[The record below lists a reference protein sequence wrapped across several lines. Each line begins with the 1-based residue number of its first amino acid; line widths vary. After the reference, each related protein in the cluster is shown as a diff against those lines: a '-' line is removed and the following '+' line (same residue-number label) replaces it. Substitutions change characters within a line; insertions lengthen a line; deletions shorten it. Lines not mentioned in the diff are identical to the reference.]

1 VSPHPAP
8 GLSCGRG
15 GEALGL
21 AMLDGHH
28 ALSTVGA
35 RLEERGLLALLQP
48 GRTRT
53 ALPDDRLGQRLA
65 TLCAAHLNTVLGAVA
80 LTALQGYALPP
91 PWLPQA
97 TTTMTRSGV

>member
-1 VSPHPAP
+1 
-8 GLSCGRG
+8 
-15 GEALGL
+15 
-21 AMLDGHH
+21 MLDGHH

-91 PWLPQA
+91 PWLPP
-97 TTTMTRSGV
+97 RLPRP